1 MCYLFV
7 LNYPFFYRCMFELK
21 IGKSA
26 IEEQEK
32 DNTNGDKCTFVFL
45 RKVLEGVA
53 EIVKEAEVRI
63 KKDGLGIQ
71 AMDPMQVSMADIFLK
86 ASAFESFR
94 CDKEMSL
101 GLPLLHLLKIFRSLP
116 IDNISSVLLSA
127 DDNATEMN
135 IICEEGKK
143 KYSSKLKLL
152 SLNFEEYAF
161 PEQEHS
167 ASIALTSS
175 EFQKVVRTLG
185 AFGDTLHISADL
197 KGFVFTQDSD
207 VGNTEVFFSQEE
219 SGENNETKEFTV
231 EVNEKVEIS
240 LPYKCLATF
249 GKFVSLG
256 STISLN
262 MTPKRPI
269 YITSK
274 TTLGYLNYYIA
285 PRDE

>member
-1 MCYLFV
+1 
-7 LNYPFFYRCMFELK
+7 MFELK

-32 DNTNGDKCTFVFL
+32 DKVSGDKCTFVFL
-45 RKVLEGVA
+45 RKLLEGVA

-63 KKDGLGIQ
+63 KKDGLCIQ
-71 AMDPMQVSMADIFLK
+71 AMDPMLVSMADIFLK

-94 CDKEMSL
+94 CDREMSL
-101 GLPLLHLLKIFRSLP
+101 GLPLLYLLKIFRSLP
-116 IDNISSVLLSA
+116 IDNISSVLLAA
-127 DDNATEMN
+127 DDSATEMN
-135 IICEEGKK
+135 IVCEDGNK

-152 SLNFEEYAF
+152 TLNTEEYAF
-161 PEQEHS
+161 PEQEHN
-167 ASIALTSS
+167 ATIVLTSS

-185 AFGDTLHISADL
+185 AFGDTLHISADA
-197 KGFVFTQDSD
+197 KGFLFTQNSD
-207 VGNTEVFFSQEE
+207 VGNTEVFFSHEE
-219 SGENNETKEFTV
+219 SGENSESREFTV
-231 EVNEKVEIS
+231 EVNENVEIS

-262 MTPKRPI
+262 MAHKRPI

-285 PRDE
+285 PRDD